1 MIIDFVNER
10 IDYTILLTGGLKNN
24 KVFKFD
30 EKEYKYVYFLFSKI
44 NCNIIFRF
52 DELNLKNNKEAIEK
66 MKHMDDIFMEA
77 DDEDFDESEELTK
90 ISDKMSETKLDGE
103 AIDKKMNDV
112 EEVIPASVQKKV
124 KNVPAP
130 VQQKVNNVSAPVQQ
144 KANDVPQPVQQK
156 ANDVQQP
163 VQQKANDVPQP
174 VKQKVND
181 EVLSNPLP
189 SNYYVAK
196 INKKI

>member
-1 MIIDFVNER
+1 MMTKTDLFKKLGIVDNKRAYSLIKAHDLVKRYNLILYSGCSYTLLSKWKDMIIDFVNER
-10 IDYTILLTGGLKNN
+10 YDYTILLTGGLKNN

-30 EKEYKYVYFLFSKI
+30 EKEYK
-44 NCNIIFRF
+44 F

-77 DDEDFDESEELTK
+77 DDEDFDESEELAK
-90 ISDKMSETKLDGE
+90 ISDKMSETKLDDK

-130 VQQKVNNVSAPVQQ
+130 VQQKVNDMSALVQ
-144 KANDVPQPVQQK
+144 
-156 ANDVQQP
+156 
-163 VQQKANDVPQP
+163 
-174 VKQKVND
+174 
-181 EVLSNPLP
+181 
-189 SNYYVAK
+189 
-196 INKKI
+196 KK